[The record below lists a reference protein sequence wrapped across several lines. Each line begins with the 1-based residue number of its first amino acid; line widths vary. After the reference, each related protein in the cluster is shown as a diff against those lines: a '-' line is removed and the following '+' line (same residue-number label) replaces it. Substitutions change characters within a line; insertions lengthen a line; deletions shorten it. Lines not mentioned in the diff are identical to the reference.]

1 MIKIGRY
8 NKNGN
13 GDRFLEIVTCTS
25 FMTFAVIE
33 KKDKNNEKAPDFTI
47 DFKGIEIGSL
57 WKKMSKNG
65 NSYLFGQ
72 IANFATPTGQSKI
85 MVLFNDKK
93 DNFVYLI
100 TDEPVAGGTDENTF

>member
-25 FMTFAVIE
+25 FMTLAVIE
-33 KKDKNNEKAPDFTI
+33 KKDKNNEKAPDFI
-47 DFKGIEIGSL
+47 LDFKGIEIGSL
-57 WKKMSKNG
+57 WKKISKSG

-72 IANFATPTGQSKI
+72 IANLSAPNGQSKI
-85 MVLFNDKK
+85 MILFKEK
-93 DNFVYLI
+93 ESYAYLL
-100 TDEPVAGGTDENTF
+100 TDEPTGGADDTF